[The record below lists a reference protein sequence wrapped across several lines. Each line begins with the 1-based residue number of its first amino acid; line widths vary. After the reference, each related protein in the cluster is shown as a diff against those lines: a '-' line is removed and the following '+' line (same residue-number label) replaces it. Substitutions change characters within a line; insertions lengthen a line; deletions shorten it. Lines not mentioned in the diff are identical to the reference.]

1 MPSSIIT
8 IPSSSTTAAGDEL
21 LSKARRIARTWAEVL
36 DTPGNALDN
45 LHFVILTKEDGAVAI
60 VQTGG
65 IDGSVERLLSGVPYA
80 AHGPFVVVSAV
91 PLHAGEGT
99 QNAPHVIFHL
109 HEPSG
114 AAAVHLCSIE
124 LDANVP
130 ALRNARV
137 LLDGESVR
145 VPYSIPFAR
154 PVATAGGTE
163 RSAGERLH

>member
-8 IPSSSTTAAGDEL
+8 IPSSPTTAAGDEL
-21 LSKARRIARTWAEVL
+21 LSKARRVARTWAEVL
-36 DTPGNALDN
+36 DTPVNALDN
-45 LHFVILTKEDGAVAI
+45 LHFVILTRQAGAVAI

-80 AHGPFVVVSAV
+80 AQGPFVVVSAV
-91 PLHAGEGT
+91 PLRAGGT
-99 QNAPHVIFHL
+99 EAAPHLIFHL

-114 AAAVHLCSIE
+114 AVAVHICSIE

-145 VPYSIPFAR
+145 VPYSIPFTR
-154 PVATAGGTE
+154 PVATACGTE
-163 RSAGERLH
+163 RQAGERLH